1 MDKFIQ
7 DTIQATAGL
16 MQSVEDYIL
25 GNPDWLYY
33 FVNPKL
39 DTPLSPNATLYK
51 ILKEHPD
58 CWEEYVDL
66 RVTAIAPSF
75 AEVLLQ
81 GVGYDV
87 NLKRYINIEHF
98 TETVAHIKSLYKKDG
113 DFVNSIVNSIKDEI
127 AAHEIAIRALEQK
140 LQNLK

>member
-1 MDKFIQ
+1 MEKFIQ
-7 DTIQATAGL
+7 DTIQATTGL
-16 MQSVEDYIL
+16 IQSVEDYIL

-39 DTPLSPNATLYK
+39 ETPSTPNAPLYK
-51 ILKEHPD
+51 IIKEHPE
-58 CWEEYVDL
+58 CWKEYVDL

-98 TETVAHIKSLYKKDG
+98 DETVARIKSLYKKDE
-113 DFVNSIVNSIKDEI
+113 DFVNNVVKNIKDEI
-127 AAHEIAIRALEQK
+127 AAHKIAIRALEQK
-140 LQNLK
+140 LQKME